1 MINGKL
7 VVVLIPARGGSKELP
22 GKNLRPLVDRPL
34 IAWSIEQAKACSYYQ
49 TGSSFPLMILR
60 LRPLQN
66 IVVRMSPS
74 CC

>member
-34 IAWSIEQAKACSYYQ
+34 IAWSIEQAKACSYY
-49 TGSSFPLMILR
+49 
-60 LRPLQN
+60 RPD
-66 IVVRMSPS
+66 RRFH
-74 CC
+74 